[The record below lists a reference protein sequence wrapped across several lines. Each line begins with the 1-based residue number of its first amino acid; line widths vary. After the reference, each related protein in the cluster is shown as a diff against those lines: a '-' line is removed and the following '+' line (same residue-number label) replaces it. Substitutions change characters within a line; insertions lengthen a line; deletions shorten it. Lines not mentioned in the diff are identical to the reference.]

1 LVGNLGKILFGTLL
15 KNYLLWGRNMIE
27 NEQQYIITKTLAR
40 KFEQSLIK
48 IAKKLEDT
56 KPKNY
61 LLWEVKKSALESQLN
76 DFQQEIENYE
86 LLNFY

>member
-1 LVGNLGKILFGTLL
+1 
-15 KNYLLWGRNMIE
+15 MIE